1 MLVRNVLVR
10 NVVGSPVVGEDFFDR
25 EEDRARLWER
35 LDTDSVLLLA
45 PRRVGKTSLLYC
57 MEDEAPARGFRGVYA
72 TVARH
77 GDELAF
83 VRALYDALD
92 QHQDGR
98 GVVERALDT
107 VGRLLRR
114 VEGLTLRDLTVQ
126 LSRGDWRTAGD
137 ALLRALRERQ
147 PGPHGA
153 ERWLLMVDELPVFV
167 STLLRAP
174 SDGGPAASVAGQ
186 PTAAGVARARAFLD
200 WLRDARQ
207 DRRAQAQVRWLVA
220 GSVGLDTIARRHGLG
235 STINDLRV
243 ERLGALPRPLAVE
256 LLKRLAA
263 TYHLTLTTGVVER
276 VLDRTGWL
284 IPYHLQ
290 LVFSALRDRAGWR
303 ARGGARDSDLSA
315 SAGRAEG
322 PSVSG
327 PLTVEDVDRAYDTL
341 LAPQHRAYFDPWRQ
355 RLDTELGPVD
365 AERALALLEVIA
377 RDPRGATRDTVQ
389 QRARAAGADQAT
401 AAYLLDALEADG
413 YVARAGDRWRF
424 RSPLL
429 GDYWRASVLP

>member
-1 MLVRNVLVR
+1 MFVR

-25 EEDRARLWER
+25 EDDRTRLWER

-45 PRRVGKTSLLYC
+45 PRRVGKTSVLYR
-57 MEDEAPARGFRGVYA
+57 MQDEAQAHGFCAVYG

-83 VRALYDALD
+83 IRALYDALD

-98 GVVERALDT
+98 SVVERALAA

-114 VEGLTLRDLTVQ
+114 VEALTLRDLTVQ
-126 LSRGDWRTAGD
+126 LGAGDWRTAGD
-137 ALLRALRERQ
+137 ALLRALRERR
-147 PGPHGA
+147 PGGDPQA
-153 ERWLLMVDELPVFV
+153 RWLLMVDELPVFV
-167 STLLRAP
+167 STLLRAGQVG
-174 SDGGPAASVAGQ
+174 SSVGGAAPGASVAEPLPALSPQ
-186 PTAAGVARARAFLD
+186 PTSAGVARARGFLD

-243 ERLGALPRPLAVE
+243 ERLGALSRPLAVA
-256 LLKRLAA
+256 LLKRLAT
-263 TYHLTLTTGVVER
+263 TYRLTLTTAVVER
-276 VLDRTGWL
+276 VLERTGWL

-290 LVFSALRDRAGWR
+290 LVFSALRDRASWR
-303 ARGGARDSDLSA
+303 ARGGSA
-315 SAGRAEG
+315 DAGEVLAA
-322 PSVSG
+322 
-327 PLTVEDVDRAYDTL
+327 PLTVADVDRAYDTL

-365 AERALALLEVIA
+365 AERALALLEVIV
-377 RDPRGATRDTVQ
+377 RDPRGATEDTVQ
-389 QRARAAGADQAT
+389 HRARAAGADQVT
-401 AAYLLDALEADG
+401 TAYLLDALEADG
-413 YVARAGDRWRF
+413 YVTREGERWRF

-429 GDYWRASVLP
+429 ADYWRASVLP